1 MSMAK
6 SSNSEQES
14 ISGESVS
21 CSGVSLTAAVL
32 THAGH
37 QEDSTDDTT
46 TAVVSQQPGGGEEGE
61 RERGGKGRKRVPF
74 ENREG
79 GEGSGVLPSR
89 AVRRRSRHSPS
100 KKRESE

>member
-1 MSMAK
+1 MAK

-37 QEDSTDDTT
+37 QEDSIDDTA
-46 TAVVSQQPGGGEEGE
+46 TAVVSQQPGGEGE
-61 RERGGKGRKRVPF
+61 REGGKGKKRVPF

-79 GEGSGVLPSR
+79 GEGSGVR
-89 AVRRRSRHSPS
+89 AMRRRSRHSPS

>member
-1 MSMAK
+1 MAK

-14 ISGESVS
+14 ISGEQGS

-37 QEDSTDDTT
+37 QEDSIDDTAT
-46 TAVVSQQPGGGEEGE
+46 VVGSQQAGGDGDG
-61 RERGGKGRKRVPF
+61 ERGGRGRKRVPGD
-74 ENREG
+74 NGEG
-79 GEGSGVLPSR
+79 GEEGRTGKRR
-89 AVRRRSRHSPS
+89 ARNSPS

>member
-1 MSMAK
+1 MAK

-14 ISGESVS
+14 ISGEPGS

-37 QEDSTDDTT
+37 QEDSIDDNTT
-46 TAVVSQQPGGGEEGE
+46 TVVGSQQAGGEGDGE
-61 RERGGKGRKRVPF
+61 RGGRKRVPG
-74 ENREG
+74 ENGEG
-79 GEGSGVLPSR
+79 EEEEGSGNLLPLRTTGKRR
-89 AVRRRSRHSPS
+89 ARNSPS

>member
-37 QEDSTDDTT
+37 QEDSIDDTT
-46 TAVVSQQPGGGEEGE
+46 TAVVSQPAGEEGE
-61 RERGGKGRKRVPF
+61 RERGGRGRKRVPC
-74 ENREG
+74 EN